1 MVCVFFAYISRK
13 LVNKRGGIPIAVLT
27 RSYFK
32 AWSKSGPIFPSA
44 SVRRVGLSCWGL
56 ARRCRQR
63 LLFFFQQRCFIL
75 ANKQNLH
82 NVVNLSKI
90 KCYHDTK
97 RSWSRPTLR
106 PKEEWKC
113 HCQVS
118 CQKFVWRLA
127 ANPHLSLL
135 QVKKSYRYF
144 DLYDPHTNT
153 SEIDMNHTLQI

>member
-1 MVCVFFAYISRK
+1 MIEIRTYISIG
-13 LVNKRGGIPIAVLT
+13 LCSCPVC
-27 RSYFK
+27 FC
-32 AWSKSGPIFPSA
+32 
-44 SVRRVGLSCWGL
+44 RVGLICWGL
-56 ARRCRQR
+56 ARHCRQR

-90 KCYHDTK
+90 KCYHDTT

-106 PKEEWKC
+106 PREEWKC

-153 SEIDMNHTLQI
+153 SEIDMIYTCIQLHCFER